1 MVNSISAATRA
12 SRRDVDE
19 MLTAFLASCGLAL
32 QKTPAL
38 PAPER
43 WAALLPTLRAQRL
56 RPIAYWV
63 ARQSDFRLS
72 PGVGEELKSAFY
84 VAAVHHERL
93 RFALAEIED
102 VFCRGG
108 IPLVVLKGLS
118 LAGWVYPDPACR
130 PMDDIDLLVKPEHL
144 QAASQLLTSLGY
156 SDKIFGIEDFRNPAT
171 GIVVDLHAELLNTT
185 RFPVRRAA
193 WCPDLDAWWNR
204 TRFLP
209 SHTHVRSLHPHD
221 HLVYLCHH
229 AWLHHGLRKS
239 LGLVDVCLLLRK
251 IEADVTGES
260 VLQREDIGAARRG
273 LWYALLSCQHRY
285 GHALPDTLQRN
296 LRPNNTGPFERMIH
310 ALAVRGRL
318 PEAARY
324 GYLWLTIP
332 SRDRVHFLRQFLS
345 ASRNAAGVGICQGA
359 SHQAP

>member
-1 MVNSISAATRA
+1 MVNQISPATRA
-12 SRRDVDE
+12 SRCDIDE
-19 MLTAFLASCGLAL
+19 ILTSFLASCGLVL

-38 PAPER
+38 PAPQR
-43 WAALLPTLRAQRL
+43 WAAILPTLRAQRL

-72 PGVGEELKSAFY
+72 SGVGKELKSAFY
-84 VAAVHHERL
+84 AAAVHHERL
-93 RFALAEIED
+93 RFALAE
-102 VFCRGG
+102 
-108 IPLVVLKGLS
+108 
-118 LAGWVYPDPACR
+118 
-130 PMDDIDLLVKPEHL
+130 
-144 QAASQLLTSLGY
+144 
-156 SDKIFGIEDFRNPAT
+156 
-171 GIVVDLHAELLNTT
+171 
-185 RFPVRRAA
+185 
-193 WCPDLDAWWNR
+193 LDAWWNR
-204 TRFLP
+204 TRILP
-209 SHTHVRSLHPHD
+209 SHTHVRSLHPDD

-251 IEADVTGES
+251 VEADGTGES